1 MTAVVIPNGLRAH
14 CEGCA
19 RVEVEAVSVRGVL
32 AALEARFP
40 GFGAALGENVA
51 VAIDG
56 EVFQD
61 PLYEAVA
68 PESELHFLPAL
79 SGGR

>member
-1 MTAVVIPNGLRAH
+1 MTAVVIPNGLRSL
-14 CEGCA
+14 CDGQR
-19 RVEVEAVSVRGVL
+19 RVEVTAASVRGVL
-32 AALEARFP
+32 NALEARFP
-40 GFGAALGENVA
+40 GFREALGENVA

-68 PESELHFLPAL
+68 PDSELHFLPAL